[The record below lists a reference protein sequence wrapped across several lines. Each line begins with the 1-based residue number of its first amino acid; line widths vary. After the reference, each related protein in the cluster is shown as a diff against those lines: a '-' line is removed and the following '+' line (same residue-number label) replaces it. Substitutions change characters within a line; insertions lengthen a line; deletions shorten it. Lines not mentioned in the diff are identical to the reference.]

1 MIIVEEF
8 DKVEMRVGT
17 IINVS
22 INKRARISAYKLTID
37 LDSSFELK
45 LHLLNLLLYTKKK
58 T

>member
-1 MIIVEEF
+1 MIIVEDF

-37 LDSSFELK
+37 LGK
-45 LHLLNLLLYTKKK
+45 
-58 T
+58 